1 MKLVTNRIVKWFA
14 SLGFTLRRAYLKIS
28 TVKPSI
34 LIVAAVVTAFSLFL
48 MAGGVYD
55 ILEKPLS
62 AISWG
67 SGILFFYPNLQ
78 GQFLNESIGVMIS
91 YAIGAVGI
99 LLMYQSTKYAYK
111 PRQAYMMLLSGVV
124 LILIAY
130 FYTESMVFTKLFPPQ
145 QKQTTSSA

>member
-1 MKLVTNRIVKWFA
+1 VTNRVVKWFT
-14 SLGFTLRRAYLKIS
+14 SVGFTLRRAYWKIL

-34 LIVAAVVTAFSLFL
+34 FILAAIVTAFSLFL
-48 MAGGVYD
+48 LAGGVYD

-67 SGILFFYPNLQ
+67 TGILFFYPNLQ
-78 GQFLNESIGVMIS
+78 GQFLNESIGVMVA
-91 YAIGAVGI
+91 YAIGAVGL

-145 QKQTTSSA
+145 QTQTTTST

>member
-14 SLGFTLRRAYLKIS
+14 SLGFTLRRGYWKIL

-34 LIVAAVVTAFSLFL
+34 FIVAAVVTAFSLFL
-48 MAGGVYD
+48 LAGGVYD

-67 SGILFFYPNLQ
+67 TGILFFYPNLQ

-91 YAIGAVGI
+91 YAIGATGI

-130 FYTESMVFTKLFPPQ
+130 FYTESMVFTKLFPPSA
-145 QKQTTSSA
+145 TTSSSGG